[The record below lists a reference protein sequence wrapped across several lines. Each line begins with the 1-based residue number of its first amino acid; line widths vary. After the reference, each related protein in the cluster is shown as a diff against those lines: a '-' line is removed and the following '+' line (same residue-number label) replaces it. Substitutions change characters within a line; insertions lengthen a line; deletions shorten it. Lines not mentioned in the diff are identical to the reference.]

1 MSFRLDSM
9 SRQLY
14 KPMHHERIF
23 HGPEST
29 SASFL
34 LERSLYLMNQSCDVA
49 IIGAGTA
56 GLSAL
61 REVRKKTDNFV
72 IINDGPYGTT
82 CARVG
87 CMPSKALIESANT
100 FHRREHFGELGI
112 HGLYGDRKSVV

>member
-82 CARVG
+82 CARR
-87 CMPSKALIESANT
+87 
-100 FHRREHFGELGI
+100 F
-112 HGLYGDRKSVV
+112 